1 MTDALTGRAFWRG
14 EAGYEDARCGAV
26 WNGRKPKRFPDVV
39 VQVASDA
46 DVIAAVRLAKS
57 RNLKIGIRSGGHSWA
72 GAFLRD
78 GGMLIDL
85 SRMREFSID
94 AHARLASIQPGL
106 IGSDLNRA
114 LHKYDLF
121 FPSGHCRTVGLG
133 GFLLQGGFG
142 WSSRT
147 LGPACMSVHAIEVVT
162 ADGELR
168 RADEKQNADLF
179 WAARGAGPGFFG
191 VVTRFHLALHPR
203 PKAFL
208 KSDYVYPIEV
218 YDEVLRF
225 VRNVQPQLSRTMECM
240 VFTRR
245 DILGHP
251 GPGALLTA
259 PVIAGSKDE
268 AIEAL
273 SILEKCPVVGKAV
286 RREINVVTELD
297 ELLQGGEDL
306 LYPIGARYAADN
318 MWTNASA
325 EQLLPSMH
333 KIASTLPAAPSHM
346 MWMLWGPTEKRPDM
360 AFSVEDDLYIA
371 LYSVWRDETED
382 ARHQAW
388 VTDHMKSLEPLASGI
403 QLADENL
410 SARPFR
416 FIADDKRKRL
426 EAMRAKYDPGGLFHS
441 YMGMPT

>member
-1 MTDALTGRAFWRG
+1 MTNALAGRVFWRG
-14 EAGYEDARCGAV
+14 DAGYEDARCGAV
-26 WNGRKPKRFPDVV
+26 WNGRKPKRFPDAV
-39 VQVASDA
+39 VQATSDA
-46 DVIAAVRLAKS
+46 DAIAAVRLAKS
-57 RNLKIGIRSGGHSWA
+57 RNLKIGICSGGHSWA
-72 GAFLRD
+72 GAFVRD

-85 SRMREFSID
+85 SRMQDFSID
-94 AHARLASIQPGL
+94 APAHVASIQPGL
-106 IGSDLNRA
+106 IGSELNRA
-114 LHKYDLF
+114 LRTHDLF

-147 LGPACMSVHAIEVVT
+147 LGPACVSVRAIDVVT
-162 ADGELR
+162 ADGELL

-225 VRNVQPQLSRTMECM
+225 VRAVQPQLSRSMECM

-273 SILEKCPVVGKAV
+273 AILEKCPVVDKAV

-306 LYPIGARYAADN
+306 LYPVGARYAADN
-318 MWTNASA
+318 MWTNVSA
-325 EQLLPSMH
+325 ERLLPGMRR
-333 KIASTLPAAPSHM
+333 IAATLPTAPSHM
-346 MWMLWGPTEKRPDM
+346 MWMLWGPTEQRPDM
-360 AFSVEDDLYIA
+360 AFSVEDDLCIA
-371 LYSVWRDETED
+371 LYSVWRDEAED
-382 ARHQAW
+382 AKHQAW

-403 QLADENL
+403 QLANENL
-410 SARPFR
+410 GARPFK
-416 FIADDKRKRL
+416 FIADDKLKRL
-426 EAMRAKYDPGGLFHS
+426 EAVRTKYDPDSLFHS
-441 YMGMPT
+441 YMGVPT